1 MFIFHFLLDVKQVPN
16 TNSAWVRKS
25 GENVIKVHNDNDFAV
40 RSKSLPR
47 RQNTRNNKIISEC
60 NDNTNLMSSPST
72 SHHHLESSNYCRRV
86 SNASG
91 KDTFCKLRSQM
102 SKHSLECTL
111 DNDSSWLFFFSVV
124 LVVLI
129 IGDF

>member
-1 MFIFHFLLDVKQVPN
+1 MLDVKQVPN

-25 GENVIKVHNDNDFAV
+25 GGGCDNVLKVHNKNTDFAV

-47 RQNTRNNKIISEC
+47 RQHNQFSEC
-60 NDNTNLMSSPST
+60 HDNLSSST
-72 SHHHLESSNYCRRV
+72 SHHHLEGSNYCRRV

-91 KDTFCKLRSQM
+91 KEFCKLRSQM

-111 DNDSSWLFFFSVV
+111 IEIIYDFILFLCRS
-124 LVVLI
+124 
-129 IGDF
+129 